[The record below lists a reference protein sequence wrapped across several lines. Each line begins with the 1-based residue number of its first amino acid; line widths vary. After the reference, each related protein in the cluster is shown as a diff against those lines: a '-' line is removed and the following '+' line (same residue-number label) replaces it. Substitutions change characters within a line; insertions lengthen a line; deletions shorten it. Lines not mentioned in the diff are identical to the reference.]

1 MASNETLIEMASY
14 LYNGGWRAS
23 DLKELKS
30 EYGLDEYSATIIC
43 RYLASFDNGS
53 Y

>member
-14 LYNGGWRAS
+14 FYNGGWRAG
-23 DLKELKS
+23 DLRALKKEYVLN
-30 EYGLDEYSATIIC
+30 EYTATIIC
-43 RYLASFDNGS
+43 GYLASFENAN